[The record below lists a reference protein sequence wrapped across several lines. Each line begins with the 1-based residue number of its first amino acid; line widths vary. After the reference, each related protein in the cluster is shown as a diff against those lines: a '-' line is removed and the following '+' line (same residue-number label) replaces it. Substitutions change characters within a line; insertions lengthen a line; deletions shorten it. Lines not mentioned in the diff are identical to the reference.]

1 MISMLPGGDK
11 EVPFHHWKLDT
22 SHHLLAACHST
33 FYSWARKQDER
44 KHLYSS
50 NNCSYW
56 NCIINIYLGV
66 FQTSCLSHSL
76 ESPEKPLVKARRLFE
91 ASFNEVQ
98 EYTKEKKMNIFPFI
112 SSLLF
117 GEIYGSALKSFGIS
131 GLISYLYERACVYSM
146 QKTCV
151 CHICHTHACIKD
163 RTSWSFLIM

>member
-11 EVPFHHWKLDT
+11 EVPFHHWKWDR

-66 FQTSCLSHSL
+66 FPDFLPITLPRVAWKASCEGKETFRSIIQWG
-76 ESPEKPLVKARRLFE
+76 ARLH
-91 ASFNEVQ
+91 
-98 EYTKEKKMNIFPFI
+98 KEKKWTFFLL
-112 SSLLF
+112 SLPCSLVSLWKCF
-117 GEIYGSALKSFGIS
+117 EKFLHFRLDKLLVWKCMCVFYAENTCM
-131 GLISYLYERACVYSM
+131 SYMSY
-146 QKTCV
+146 TCM
-151 CHICHTHACIKD
+151 HQGQD
-163 RTSWSFLIM
+163 